1 MKFLILDMHNILM
14 LDAVLLKLH
23 KWTLLVMRSS
33 LQGGHNFDP
42 IQEIG
47 PNVGG
52 GEGSFMRL

>member
-1 MKFLILDMHNILM
+1 M

-52 GEGSFMRL
+52 GGGPFHEAANRNLPNLQWI